1 MIKIGVKNE
10 DMRDSRIKG
19 AIFCQV
25 KKTISWGQWSESAII
40 GAHEWRGA
48 MAPFRAKV
56 NIMVTEYME
65 LEERGVLEDVITIS
79 VAIIAEAE
87 AWIIKYLIVE
97 SIVLFVFGMSMI
109 GIKLR
114 RLISKPI
121 HTIIHDEEEIAIIVP
136 IKIRI
141 KKGVRKII
149 FAIKKRNIHIWGMGP
164 LA

>member
-1 MIKIGVKNE
+1 M
-10 DMRDSRIKG
+10 
-19 AIFCQV
+19 
-25 KKTISWGQWSESAII
+25 
-40 GAHEWRGA
+40 
-48 MAPFRAKV
+48 
-56 NIMVTEYME
+56 
-65 LEERGVLEDVITIS
+65 
-79 VAIIAEAE
+79 
-87 AWIIKYLIVE
+87 IVE

>member
-1 MIKIGVKNE
+1 MIDEKVIIFFILLVIKPVVLANTADKMIKIGVKNE

-87 AWIIKYLIVE
+87 A
-97 SIVLFVFGMSMI
+97 
-109 GIKLR
+109 
-114 RLISKPI
+114 
-121 HTIIHDEEEIAIIVP
+121 
-136 IKIRI
+136 
-141 KKGVRKII
+141 
-149 FAIKKRNIHIWGMGP
+149 
-164 LA
+164 